1 MYRLVLVRC
10 FVVACY
16 VAAAAYTVS
25 FVASY
30 ILLELDRSRVGV
42 KIPTFVS
49 KGGEI
54 YRDVSSRIK
63 QASYPKRPVA
73 IAEEAAAAVLPE
85 TSPSHESIWVT
96 VLLLAKLHT
105 GPSVD
110 TPISHFYAVST
121 PPRATRFRNDWFE
134 ITEPNP
140 RPQRDG

>member
-1 MYRLVLVRC
+1 MNRLVLVRC

-16 VAAAAYTVS
+16 VAAAAYTAS

-30 ILLELDRSRVGV
+30 ILLELDRSRVGA

-54 YRDVSSRIK
+54 YRDFSSRIK
-63 QASYPKRPVA
+63 QASYPKKPVA
-73 IAEEAAAAVLPE
+73 IAEEPAAA
-85 TSPSHESIWVT
+85 
-96 VLLLAKLHT
+96 

-121 PPRATRFRNDWFE
+121 PLRATR
-134 ITEPNP
+134 
-140 RPQRDG
+140 QRDG

>member
-1 MYRLVLVRC
+1 MNRLVLVRC

-16 VAAAAYTVS
+16 VAAAAYTAS
-25 FVASY
+25 FVASD

-54 YRDVSSRIK
+54 YRDFSSRI
-63 QASYPKRPVA
+63 QASYSKKPVA
-73 IAEEAAAAVLPE
+73 IAKEPPAAVLPE
-85 TSPSHESIWVT
+85 TSRSHESIWVT
-96 VLLLAKLHT
+96 VLLLARLHT

-121 PPRATRFRNDWFE
+121 PLRATR
-134 ITEPNP
+134 
-140 RPQRDG
+140 QRDG

>member
-16 VAAAAYTVS
+16 VAAAAYAVS

-30 ILLELDRSRVGV
+30 ILLELDRSRVGI

-85 TSPSHESIWVT
+85 TSPSHESIWVM
-96 VLLLAKLHT
+96 VLLLA
-105 GPSVD
+105 PSVD
-110 TPISHFYAVST
+110 TPISHLYAVST

-140 RPQRDG
+140 

>member
-1 MYRLVLVRC
+1 MYRLVVVRC

-25 FVASY
+25 FVV
-30 ILLELDRSRVGV
+30 LELDRSRVGF

-63 QASYPKRPVA
+63 QASYPKKPVA

-96 VLLLAKLHT
+96 VLLLAIPVLPSTLRSAISMRLALHL
-105 GPSVD
+105 V
-110 TPISHFYAVST
+110 
-121 PPRATRFRNDWFE
+121 PPA
-134 ITEPNP
+134 
-140 RPQRDG
+140 

>member
-1 MYRLVLVRC
+1 MNRLVLVRC

-16 VAAAAYTVS
+16 VDAAAYTAS

-30 ILLELDRSRVGV
+30 ILLELDRSRVGA

-54 YRDVSSRIK
+54 YRDFSSRIK
-63 QASYPKRPVA
+63 QASYTKKPVA
-73 IAEEAAAAVLPE
+73 IAEEPAGAVLPE
-85 TSPSHESIWVT
+85 TSPSHESMWVM
-96 VLLLAKLHT
+96 VLLLARLHT

-121 PPRATRFRNDWFE
+121 PLHATR
-134 ITEPNP
+134 
-140 RPQRDG
+140 QRDG

>member
-16 VAAAAYTVS
+16 VAAAAYTAS

-49 KGGEI
+49 KAC
-54 YRDVSSRIK
+54 DVSSRIK
-63 QASYPKRPVA
+63 QASYPKKPVA
-73 IAEEAAAAVLPE
+73 IAEEPAAAVLPE
-85 TSPSHESIWVT
+85 TSPSHEWIWVT
-96 VLLLAKLHT
+96 VLLLARLHT

-121 PPRATRFRNDWFE
+121 PLRATR
-134 ITEPNP
+134 
-140 RPQRDG
+140 QRDG

>member
-1 MYRLVLVRC
+1 MNRLVLVRC

-16 VAAAAYTVS
+16 VAAAAYTAS

-30 ILLELDRSRVGV
+30 ILLELDRSRVGI

-54 YRDVSSRIK
+54 RDFSSRIK
-63 QASYPKRPVA
+63 QASYPKKPVA
-73 IAEEAAAAVLPE
+73 IAEEPAAAVLPE

-96 VLLLAKLHT
+96 VLLLARLHT

-110 TPISHFYAVST
+110 TPLSHFYAVST
-121 PPRATRFRNDWFE
+121 PLRATRQWLALL
-134 ITEPNP
+134 
-140 RPQRDG
+140 QQALSGY